1 MSPKQVISFFVL
13 TFGYLLGIVLLQIF
27 QKAPMDREQ
36 FACLF
41 GMVCGSVLAVL
52 LFPPCEHA
60 RGRKKPL
67 N

>member
-27 QKAPMDREQ
+27 QKAPMDFEQ
-36 FACLF
+36 FSCLF
-41 GMVCGSVLAVL
+41 GMICGSAITLL

-60 RGRKKPL
+60 RDRKKPL

>member
-1 MSPKQVISFFVL
+1 MSFKQVISSFSL
-13 TFGYLLGIVLLQIF
+13 ILGCLLGSVLLQIF

-41 GMVCGSVLAVL
+41 GMVCGSAITLL